1 MVARLDRDVVNLRL
15 DYESQGGAME
25 GLRAQIYYSDEKLID
40 TSAPRDQQTQLR
52 AEVYYVVPLM

>member
-40 TSAPRDQQTQLR
+40 TSAPRDHQTQLR
-52 AEVYYVVPLM
+52 AEVDYVVPLK